1 MTDCK
6 DIKYCSLELLK
17 FVKNKK
23 SVVKADEAK
32 ITILFEKYI
41 DKLIFNISAICAL
54 ICLKIGLAK
63 VYEKHMVYLLE
74 YVDKLCLPKNK
85 KSGSASASRHR
96 RGSMNGGSVFNT
108 AAFYGNVESA
118 YKRENEG
125 SDIMNIDFENNIARP
140 ALYQVNMG
148 GGGKAHPKTFS
159 CNKLNVIIN
168 RKITKVFRHYNIKVK
183 KASIKMLNSKF
194 NEILNMLI
202 VKLHKIKG
210 NITLSK
216 TKVVFKKYKMMKNDI

>member
-1 MTDCK
+1 MK
-6 DIKYCSLELLK
+6 
-17 FVKNKK
+17 
-23 SVVKADEAK
+23 
-32 ITILFEKYI
+32 
-41 DKLIFNISAICAL
+41 
-54 ICLKIGLAK
+54 
-63 VYEKHMVYLLE
+63 
-74 YVDKLCLPKNK
+74 
-85 KSGSASASRHR
+85 
-96 RGSMNGGSVFNT
+96 GGGVFNT

-148 GGGKAHPKTFS
+148 GGGSSSSGGGKAHPKTFS

-168 RKITKVFRHYNIKVK
+168 RKITKIFRHYNIKVK

-202 VKLHKIKG
+202 LKLHKIKG